1 MDSYSNVRDF
11 SQAIYVGT
19 SFLKCP
25 LGTSVFPISSIQ
37 LNIIPVSP
45 GKSHDAI
52 LSDSWCTLLS
62 VGVRA
67 NFVLRFWSFINSL
80 NTFTEAFKTS
90 QALTLTLLQSSGARK
105 IKLIPV
111 RKNIALMGSTYRYSG
126 HYKIR
131 VPKCHPMESF
141 GECNC
146 CHEKSIFT
154 CIQTYRNAFQKSKN

>member
-1 MDSYSNVRDF
+1 MKFTGRKHFTVVSYSNFRDF

-52 LSDSWCTLLS
+52 LSDSCCTLRS

-67 NFVLRFWSFINSL
+67 NFVLRFRSFINSL
-80 NTFTEAFKTS
+80 NTFTAAF
-90 QALTLTLLQSSGARK
+90 
-105 IKLIPV
+105 
-111 RKNIALMGSTYRYSG
+111 
-126 HYKIR
+126 
-131 VPKCHPMESF
+131 
-141 GECNC
+141 
-146 CHEKSIFT
+146 
-154 CIQTYRNAFQKSKN
+154 